1 MLKIKLIITYVCI
14 VLSLALFEFAPQI
27 CTANVNEMK
36 YSEKIE
42 ERINNV
48 INGLLPE
55 TDIKER
61 FGDKVT
67 LADRMKYYHSPGV
80 SIAVI
85 NDYKIEWARGFGVK
99 ENGKSQPVTKETIF
113 QAGSISKPVFAVAV
127 MRLVEEGKLNLDEDI
142 NNYLTSWQIPSNES
156 WQPRVTLRQ
165 LLSHSAG
172 LTVHGFPGY
181 QITEQIPSV
190 VQILNGEEPS
200 NTKPI
205 LVNTFPGTQFRYS
218 GGGTTVGQQLLVDLL
233 EKPFPELMRDY
244 LLNPLRMKNSTFEQP
259 MPKRLRK
266 FAATGH
272 PYADQPLKGK
282 WHIYP
287 EMAAAGLWTN
297 PSELARFGIAM
308 QLSIKGD
315 SDQMLSSENAKKML
329 TAHIKDY
336 IGLGFFLEGEG
347 ENIRFG
353 HGGADAG
360 FIADISFYKH
370 HGFGAVVM
378 INANRAWP
386 MIDEIFRSIAKEYAW
401 PEYFPEI
408 KSPIPINS
416 EDLDNYVGEFHSE
429 KPKCRMVISKE
440 NGILYF
446 QLNDQHPIELNAEEE
461 DKFYMNEVNAKITFN
476 KSDEGEISSIKLE
489 QDRGAIEA
497 TKTQ

>member
-1 MLKIKLIITYVCI
+1 MEYD
-14 VLSLALFEFAPQI
+14 
-27 CTANVNEMK
+27 
-36 YSEKIE
+36 IE
-42 ERINNV
+42 IEDRIDRV

-55 TDIKER
+55 TEIKER

-85 NDYKIEWARGFGVK
+85 NDYQIEWARGFGVK
-99 ENGKSQPVTKETIF
+99 EIGKSQPVTKETIF

-127 MRLVEEGKLNLDEDI
+127 MRLVQDGKLNLDEDI
-142 NNYLTSWQIPSNES
+142 NNYLSSWQIPSKES
-156 WQPRVTLRQ
+156 WQPRVTFRQ

-181 QITEQIPSV
+181 KRTEQIPSV
-190 VQILNGEEPS
+190 VQILNGEDPS
-200 NTKPI
+200 NTMPI
-205 LVNTFPGTQFRYS
+205 VVNTFPGTQFRYS
-218 GGGTTVGQQLLVDLL
+218 GGGTTVGQQLLVDVL
-233 EKPFPELMRDY
+233 EKPFPELMYDY
-244 LLNPLRMKNSTFEQP
+244 VLKPLRMKSSTFEQP
-259 MPKRLRK
+259 MPKSLRK

-272 PYADQPLKGK
+272 PSADQPLKGK

-315 SDQMLSSENAKKML
+315 SDQILSSENAKKML
-329 TAHIKDY
+329 TAQVKDN

-360 FIADISFYKH
+360 FIANISFYKN

-378 INANRAWP
+378 INANYGWR
-386 MIDEIFRSIAKEYAW
+386 MMDEIFRSIAKEYAW

-408 KSPIPINS
+408 KSPFPIND
-416 EDLDNYVGEFHSE
+416 EILDSCVGEFKSE
-429 KPKCRMVISKE
+429 KPKCRMIITKE
-440 NGILYF
+440 NGMLYI
-446 QLNDQHPIELNAEEE
+446 QLNDQPPLGLNAEDENN
-461 DKFYMNEVNAKITFN
+461 FYMNEVNAKVTFI
-476 KSDEGEISSIKLE
+476 KSDEGEVTSIKLE
-489 QDRGAIEA
+489 QDRGAIVA
-497 TKTQ
+497 TKIY